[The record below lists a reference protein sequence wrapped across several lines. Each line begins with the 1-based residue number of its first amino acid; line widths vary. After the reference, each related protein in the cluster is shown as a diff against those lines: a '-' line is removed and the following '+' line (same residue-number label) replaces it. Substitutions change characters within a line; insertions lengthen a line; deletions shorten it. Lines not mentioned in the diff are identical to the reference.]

1 MSVIKQWWGRCTTR
15 STRWTIYQQNFLADF
30 PASQCSRG
38 SWKPWEFFCT
48 IRTWSLWCPQKKKLY
63 NNLLFLLFQTCVFM
77 CSATTKDPNF
87 KIQKPKASAS
97 ERVWPFGASDMV
109 KWGYPEET
117 IKNAVQTPLSN
128 SRTKSN
134 FVAISG
140 SISSRNNLHFR
151 SWLLMKTFLASAFA
165 VVCLQTIQEF
175 HLYRLNTNA
184 LLITRMLR
192 FSTLLICSSN
202 MLN

>member
-1 MSVIKQWWGRCTTR
+1 MKTMG
-15 STRWTIYQQNFLADF
+15 
-30 PASQCSRG
+30 
-38 SWKPWEFFCT
+38 FFCT
-48 IRTWSLWCPQKKKLY
+48 IRTWSLGCPQKKNCIIICY
-63 NNLLFLLFQTCVFM
+63 FF
-77 CSATTKDPNF
+77 CSRPAYSRVQPPQ
-87 KIQKPKASAS
+87 KIQFLRFKSLRPARLNA
-97 ERVWPFGASDMV
+97 FGHLGASDMV

-140 SISSRNNLHFR
+140 SISSCNNLHFR

-192 FSTLLICSSN
+192 FSSLLIRSSN